1 MSENN
6 PLNQSSKKGFT
17 LIELLIVIAIL
28 AVLMSVVVIAIN
40 PAEMLKKSRDTRRV
54 SDLDSLRTALNL
66 YLSEDKDFANCCNTS
81 YAYISVPLATATSCA
96 APYCGGAGK
105 TCYCA
110 ANTSYRNIG
119 LNGWIPIDFNALTM
133 RSALSSLPVDPT
145 NNTSSGLYYL
155 FAVSTS
161 KTTYELNA
169 KMESTNN
176 ASLMSNDG
184 GSTSSWYEIGS
195 DLYILN

>member
-1 MSENN
+1 MLIFLFRW
-6 PLNQSSKKGFT
+6 PLR
-17 LIELLIVIAIL
+17 LAALLLIVEVRGKLVIALPILHTAIL
-28 AVLMSVVVIAIN
+28 ALMV
-40 PAEMLKKSRDTRRV
+40 
-54 SDLDSLRTALNL
+54 
-66 YLSEDKDFANCCNTS
+66 
-81 YAYISVPLATATSCA
+81 
-96 APYCGGAGK
+96 G
-105 TCYCA
+105 
-110 ANTSYRNIG
+110 
-119 LNGWIPIDFNALTM
+119 IPIDFNALTM

>member
-1 MSENN
+1 MSETNS
-6 PLNQSSKKGFT
+6 LNQSFKKGFT
-17 LIELLIVIAIL
+17 LIELLVVIAIL

-66 YLSEDKDFANCCNTS
+66 YLSEDRDFNCTTT
-81 YAYISVPLATATSCA
+81 YAYISVPLASATTCTAL
-96 APYCGGAGK
+96 YCGGTGK

-119 LNGWIPIDFNALTM
+119 TTGWVPIDFNVLTM

-155 FAVSTS
+155 FAVSSS

-195 DLYILN
+195 DLFILN